1 MFYYLNGNVSV
12 IEENLAVIDC
22 GGVGFACNTTSYTL
36 SKLKIGQPKMLYTH
50 CNIREDTFDI
60 YGFATKEELGF
71 FQKLLGVS
79 GVGPKAALSILS
91 ALSPDRLSLAI
102 LTGDEKALTTAQG
115 VGKKMAQRV
124 ILELKDKIGAEQ
136 SALDFSGTPAAAPI
150 ITNKASEASQA
161 LAALGYSQSE
171 IGVALHG
178 IDVENLPVEQIVR
191 LALRAM
197 ISK

>member
-1 MFYYLNGNVSV
+1 MFYYLNGTGAAL
-12 IEENLAVIDC
+12 EENLAVIDC

-36 SKLKIGQPKMLYTH
+36 SKLKIGQQKMLYTH
-50 CNIREDTFDI
+50 CNIREDAFDI
-60 YGFATKEELGF
+60 FGFATREELGF

-91 ALSPDRLSLAI
+91 ALTPDRLSLAI

-136 SALDFSGTPAAAPI
+136 STLDFSGAPAATPALAGK
-150 ITNKASEASQA
+150 TSEASQA

-171 IGVALHG
+171 IGAALRG

-197 ISK
+197 ISQ

>member
-36 SKLKIGQPKMLYTH
+36 SKLKIGQQKMLYTH
-50 CNIREDTFDI
+50 CNIREDAFDI
-60 YGFATKEELGF
+60 FGFATKEELGF

-136 SALDFSGTPAAAPI
+136 SSLDFSGTPAAAPA
-150 ITNKASEASQA
+150 ITNKTSEASQA
-161 LAALGYSQSE
+161 LTALGYSQSE
-171 IGVALHG
+171 IGVALRG